1 MEELLNSNGVI
12 LINSFIYF
20 TSEEKKELEQKFEK
34 NNMKIFYLEQ
44 RGIQNSIFEGME
56 IILNNNLFNMLVGGL
71 LMPVAYD
78 ILKTSLVSIVNKIK
92 NSNGKIVRAHR
103 AAESV
108 NAVIKIK
115 MDAGKIIASI
125 EQELSTEE
133 VEKYIQAFV
142 KAYEIANNTPNGK
155 NQYFIVDKTSDN
167 NLEILTLPDYLKK
180 HNKIWV
186 KNTFIF
192 RSLLQT
198 DTSS

>member
-115 MDAGKIIASI
+115 MD
-125 EQELSTEE
+125 
-133 VEKYIQAFV
+133 
-142 KAYEIANNTPNGK
+142 N
-155 NQYFIVDKTSDN
+155 
-167 NLEILTLPDYLKK
+167 
-180 HNKIWV
+180 
-186 KNTFIF
+186 
-192 RSLLQT
+192 
-198 DTSS
+198 